1 MYYWGG
7 VWNSQRQTGIS
18 SCLGIPARRICL
30 STTATSATAKL
41 LLRAKEQALH
51 RNPWHPWT
59 GQPVGWISTGS
70 PIRLSKRSSK
80 VFRMSHRWH
89 LSGTN
94 STSDS
99 MSAVYLGLVL
109 CVDEMRNRNTS
120 SFPPATRNI
129 ASISLPLYCGFT
141 RRHLN
146 SEANFWT
153 RVLALSSAS
162 PSSST
167 NLTDLPRI
175 MCLAI
180 GSNLVMN
187 SIRIVRQKKTSFN
200 LLSAKLYGK
209 PWTEFVQHS
218 RNNKKSA
225 ILRS

>member
-7 VWNSQRQTGIS
+7 VWNSQRKTGIS

-41 LLRAKEQALH
+41 LLRAKKQA
-51 RNPWHPWT
+51 WT
-59 GQPVGWISTGS
+59 EQPVGWISAGS
-70 PIRLSKRSSK
+70 LIRLSKRAFK

-99 MSAVYLGLVL
+99 MSAVSFGLVL
-109 CVDEMRNRNTS
+109 CVDEMRNCNTS
-120 SFPPATRNI
+120 SFPTATRNTV
-129 ASISLPLYCGFT
+129 SISHPLYWFT
-141 RRHLN
+141 RNLN

-175 MCLAI
+175 MCLAGFSPI
-180 GSNLVMN
+180 GSNLRMN
-187 SIRIVRQKKTSFN
+187 LIRTVRQKKHPSICSPPNYMAN
-200 LLSAKLYGK
+200 LGLDLCNILGII
-209 PWTEFVQHS
+209 
-218 RNNKKSA
+218 RNPQF
-225 ILRS
+225 